1 MIAWAELEAWELMA
15 DYRHRISG
23 LRAYAITCWW
33 WLANDDKDGENYFA
47 VVGNDG
53 LATCTGASNSLGVRP
68 AFTI

>member
-47 VVGNDG
+47 IVGGHGCADYY
-53 LATCTGASNSLGVRP
+53 GASYSFGVRP